1 MLLNYLLIAILVGI
15 DQIVKYWTVANFAVN
30 EGQDFIPGILSFF
43 YIQNDGAAWG
53 IFSGQMWLFY
63 IITVAVVAVLVYMLH
78 KEAKGAPLLAIG
90 LSFMIAGALGNF
102 IDRLH
107 LNYVIDMFRLEFV
120 DFPIF
125 NVADVCLTIGVIM
138 MIVYMIITP
147 EDQLEKRTANK

>member
-1 MLLNYLLIAILVGI
+1 MLLNYLLIAILVAI
-15 DQIVKYWTVANFAVN
+15 DQIVKYWTVTTFAIN
-30 EGQDFIPGILSFF
+30 EGQDVIPGILSFF

-63 IITVAVVAVLVYMLH
+63 IITIVVVAVLVYMLH
-78 KEAKGAPLLAIG
+78 KEGKDSALLSTG

-120 DFPIF
+120 EFPIF
-125 NVADVCLTIGVIM
+125 NVADVCLSIGVIL
-138 MIVYMIITP
+138 MIVYMIVTP
-147 EDQLEKRTANK
+147 EDQLEKGKG

>member
-15 DQIVKYWTVANFAVN
+15 DQIVKYWTVANFAFN

-43 YIQNDGAAWG
+43 YIQHDVAAWG

-78 KEAKGAPLLAIG
+78 KEAKGAQLLAIG

-107 LNYVIDMFRLEFV
+107 LNYRSEERRV
-120 DFPIF
+120 
-125 NVADVCLTIGVIM
+125 G
-138 MIVYMIITP
+138 
-147 EDQLEKRTANK
+147 K

>member
-1 MLLNYLLIAILVGI
+1 
-15 DQIVKYWTVANFAVN
+15 
-30 EGQDFIPGILSFF
+30 
-43 YIQNDGAAWG
+43 
-53 IFSGQMWLFY
+53 
-63 IITVAVVAVLVYMLH
+63 MLH
-78 KEAKGAPLLAIG
+78 KEAKGAQLLAIG

-107 LNYVIDMFRLEFV
+107 LNYVIDMFRLEFM

-125 NVADVCLTIGVIM
+125 NVADVCLTIGVIV